1 MSASITPFGTS
12 RSVYSFANSDIE
24 INGNVSAN
32 QFIGDG
38 QNITNIN
45 IDNINRADIN
55 YNKNLIKKVGGT
67 GNYKYLDKGIIFNN
81 NTTDKFDT
89 SSNLYWDYN
98 ENTLYINNKNI
109 VETFSSY
116 TDRSSN
122 IIIEII
128 NITSNNIIKEI
139 KDNIQSN
146 IFIENVEGI
155 PKGSKTNYGIYKIGD
170 GIFVNNGII
179 SIAPEPII
187 IKEPTVEPKLIP
199 SIIENTTYEKF
210 IFKYEPERGT
220 TFEAKSS
227 NILQYFYNFNE
238 IKNTSNISSIGY
250 QKNNIIINN
259 IQNVSLE
266 QKNLKK
272 YEYTPLDKNYLY
284 LNGDVT
290 SFADF
295 DNDFNLYNIF
305 SNNLNEGG
313 NEIGITFAFWFKIYA
328 PIESDKFIF
337 SFSNKNVST
346 YRFEIK
352 IVKVNNYNYL
362 AINIRQGIDN
372 EYIISDINININTWY
387 HFVWTINSNL
397 TWGIYV
403 NNQNNSGQIYEKL
416 LYNRIGISIDSDYTI
431 KIIGKSAHRINTNIR
446 CAISDI
452 RIYNKALNKT
462 DIIELYKL
470 DEYTLYNISFNDPN
484 YTSCDIL
491 LIAGGGGGTNEGGGE
506 RVN

>member
-1 MSASITPFGTS
+1 M
-12 RSVYSFANSDIE
+12 
-24 INGNVSAN
+24 
-32 QFIGDG
+32 
-38 QNITNIN
+38 
-45 IDNINRADIN
+45 
-55 YNKNLIKKVGGT
+55 
-67 GNYKYLDKGIIFNN
+67 
-81 NTTDKFDT
+81 
-89 SSNLYWDYN
+89 
-98 ENTLYINNKNI
+98 
-109 VETFSSY
+109 
-116 TDRSSN
+116 
-122 IIIEII
+122 
-128 NITSNNIIKEI
+128 
-139 KDNIQSN
+139 
-146 IFIENVEGI
+146 
-155 PKGSKTNYGIYKIGD
+155 
-170 GIFVNNGII
+170 
-179 SIAPEPII
+179 
-187 IKEPTVEPKLIP
+187 
-199 SIIENTTYEKF
+199 
-210 IFKYEPERGT
+210 
-220 TFEAKSS
+220 
-227 NILQYFYNFNE
+227 
-238 IKNTSNISSIGY
+238 
-250 QKNNIIINN
+250 
-259 IQNVSLE
+259 
-266 QKNLKK
+266 
-272 YEYTPLDKNYLY
+272 
-284 LNGDVT
+284 
-290 SFADF
+290 
-295 DNDFNLYNIF
+295 
-305 SNNLNEGG
+305 NEGG